1 VPVGGPCGPSRSVL
15 ERALMVE
22 AADLFGSN
30 YELVRELL
38 AEPGEEHT
46 LTRVVQGVADLV
58 AACDFAGIS
67 IRRGKGRIETPA
79 RTAPIVD
86 DLDGAQ
92 YELNE
97 GPCLDAI
104 RVTDTIVI
112 DDTATDP
119 RWPTWG
125 PRAAEL
131 GARSVLSVRL
141 ATADQ
146 LVGGLNLYSTRT
158 SAFDEDSVQVAH
170 AYAEPA
176 STAVAVVE
184 KVEGLRTGMQTR
196 HLIGMAQGML
206 MLRYGLN
213 EEQSFAFLSRT
224 SQQSNVKLRDIAVR
238 VCEQLAGEGWPG

>member
-1 VPVGGPCGPSRSVL
+1 
-15 ERALMVE
+15 MVE
-22 AADLFGSN
+22 ASDLSAGS

-38 AEPGEEHT
+38 AKPEEEGRT
-46 LTRVVQGVADLV
+46 LTRVLERLV
-58 AACDFAGIS
+58 DVVPATDFAGIS
-67 IRRGKGRIETPA
+67 IRRGRGRIETPA

-104 RVTDTIVI
+104 RITDTLVI

-119 RWPTWG
+119 RWPSWG

-141 ATADQ
+141 ATAEQ
-146 LVGGLNLYSTRT
+146 VVGGLNMYSRRT
-158 SAFDEDSVQVAH
+158 SAFDEDSVQVAL

-206 MLRYGLN
+206 MLRYGLD

-224 SQQSNVKLRDIAVR
+224 SQQNNVKLRDIAVR
-238 VCEQLAGEGWPG
+238 VVEELGKNGWPA